1 MIEGQNCDLH
11 IRPMQWDILPEL
23 HEALPLDEAD
33 LACLADVKAAL
44 ARHGK
49 LDRFAIQLAHR
60 HFDVADGE
68 ILIEQ
73 PDPVARTQHV
83 SVGRPGDHPCAIA
96 TTWLFEDGP
105 ELRLSDAIHCVC
117 MPVNPGDNCARHGK
131 SGVPSGNARRE
142 RSQKETGKSRRA
154 SISRSSTST
163 ARNPAIA
170 QGFRSQGTERS
181 GSATTTRAGRG
192 KRNVRGTALWNC
204 NVHSSD

>member
-1 MIEGQNCDLH
+1 MIEGQNCEILH

-96 TTWLFEDGP
+96 TTWLFADGP

-142 RSQKETGKSRRA
+142 RSQKETG
-154 SISRSSTST
+154 
-163 ARNPAIA
+163 NPA
-170 QGFRSQGTERS
+170 ERRFEIERINREES
-181 GSATTTRAGRG
+181 RHRAGFPVAGHGERQRDNDPG
-192 KRNVRGTALWNC
+192 RSR
-204 NVHSSD
+204 